1 MEKDVRTGVGG
12 GEGSIRRKAMR
23 LGTNREL
30 RIKEVRASEGM
41 VGHEINSS
49 AKRC

>member
-1 MEKDVRTGVGG
+1 MEKDVSTGVGG
-12 GEGSIRRKAMR
+12 GGSIRRKAMK
-23 LGTNREL
+23 LGTKREL

-41 VGHEINSS
+41 VGHRINSS